1 MQEIFDSSCDKEYA
15 PLFCSLINHEA
26 ITLKDLKEDILVL
39 AVRSGS
45 PEIVEAVINKV
56 GDLSN
61 FKPKQAFGLALEKFQ
76 KQDSKE
82 SDKEILEKIY
92 CSPII
97 LKKSKRVIY

>member
-1 MQEIFDSSCDKEYA
+1 MQEIFDNSRSKEYA

-26 ITLKDLKEDILVL
+26 ITPNKDILVL